1 MKKMN
6 QPHIEEKNKS
16 VLEKFSCDELINA
29 TTTFLWITTPNKG
42 AIFFNN
48 AWLNFTNRSLAQEL
62 GNGWQ
67 DGLHPDDASDVI
79 KKIKQFEKKKN
90 NYSIEF
96 RIRSSKNNYR
106 WILCNASPRFDYD
119 SKFAGFVVTAFDVT
133 EIKNTEQTL
142 KRLETAV
149 DFLHESVVVGDINGI
164 IFYANDASVK
174 MFEEDIDK
182 KDLIGITYFDLFE
195 SHHMSKA
202 GEDFKELLKKEIIIN
217 KGYTFLTKNNNKKYL
232 EMSASIVKDEKENS
246 IGFISVIRDIT
257 EKKIA
262 EQRISES
269 EKRYRN
275 LYENAPIG
283 IFRTTT
289 DGHILIANPHL
300 ISMLGYNS
308 LEDLQTQNLNNMMVS
323 QVLSR
328 SDYQKLLE
336 NSGSVSSVETAFY
349 KKDGSIIYTQENAVV
364 VKDDAGYIKYY
375 EGTIED
381 ITKRKMAEEA
391 LKTER
396 ELFTNGPVIV
406 FKWRAAEYWPVE
418 YVSSSIQSALGYT
431 PQELIEGKVNFH
443 ELIHPDDFYK
453 VADEIRD
460 YSLSKL
466 PTFRQEY
473 RLKHNSGEYRW
484 FSDYTLVI
492 RDKENNITH
501 YLGYLLD
508 ITERKLDRE
517 ILAKSEQDLKK
528 LVAMKDRFFSIIA
541 HDLRSP
547 FQGLIGIT
555 NILLEDDELTHEER
569 ITFTNKLLDGLRAE
583 HRLLE
588 DLLTWS
594 KLQQGG
600 IDFDPLENSI
610 KDDILE
616 AINSV
621 THLLEK
627 KGIKINLLVEKPL
640 RLIYD
645 RNMIATVLRN
655 LISNSIKFT
664 QTGGI
669 IEVGYVIKENRLIV
683 SVKDDGIGI
692 SEQNIA
698 KLFKNETHFSTRGTN
713 SESGSGLGLIL
724 CKDFIEKHSGCIW
737 VESMLGKG
745 STFYFSLPL

>member
-1 MKKMN
+1 MDKLN
-6 QPHIEEKNKS
+6 QLHIEKKNKAT
-16 VLEKFSCDELINA
+16 LENFCADELINA
-29 TTTFLWITTPNKG
+29 SSTFIWITKPDHG
-42 AIFFNN
+42 AIFFND
-48 AWLNFTNRSLAQEL
+48 AWLNFTHRSLEQEL
-62 GNGWQ
+62 GTGWQ
-67 DGLHPDDASDVI
+67 EGLHPEDTPFVV

-96 RIRSSKNNYR
+96 RIKNFKNNYR
-106 WILCNASPRFDYD
+106 WILCNASPRFDSD

-133 EIKNTEQTL
+133 EIKNTELTL

-174 MFEEDIDK
+174 MFEEDINK

-195 SHHMSKA
+195 SNHMTKA
-202 GEDFKELLKKEIIIN
+202 GEDFKELLKKGIIIN
-217 KGYTFLTKNNNKKYL
+217 KEYTFLTKHNNQKHL
-232 EMSASIVKDEKENS
+232 GMSASLVKDDQDNS

-269 EKRYRN
+269 EKRYRD

-289 DGHILIANPHL
+289 EGQILIANPHL
-300 ISMLGYNS
+300 IEMLGYDS
-308 LEDLQTQNLNNMMVS
+308 LQDLQSQNLNNMMVP

-328 SDYQKLLE
+328 PDYQILLE
-336 NSGSVSSVETAFY
+336 TRGSISAIETAFY

-364 VKDDAGYIKYY
+364 IKDDDGNIKYY
-375 EGTIED
+375 EGTIEN
-381 ITKRKMAEEA
+381 ITKRKLAEEA
-391 LKTER
+391 LRTER
-396 ELFTNGPVIV
+396 ELFTTGPVIV
-406 FKWRAAEYWPVE
+406 FKWLATEGRPVE
-418 YVSSSIQSALGYT
+418 YVSSSIQSALGYL
-431 PQELIEGKVNFH
+431 PDDLINRKVNFT
-443 ELIHPDDFYK
+443 ELMHPDDFDRVSK
-453 VADEIRD
+453 EVRD
-460 YSLSKL
+460 YSLKKIS
-466 PTFRQEY
+466 TYEQEY
-473 RLKHNSGEYRW
+473 RLKHSSGEYKW
-484 FSDYTLVI
+484 FSDYTLVV
-492 RDKENNITH
+492 RNKENKVTH
-501 YLGYLLD
+501 FHGYLLD

-528 LVAMKDRFFSIIA
+528 LVAMKDRFFSILA

-555 NILLEDDELTHEER
+555 NILLDDDELSHEDR
-569 ITFTNKLLDGLRAE
+569 VTFTTKLLDGLRAE

-600 IDFDPLENSI
+600 VDFDPTENSI

-616 AINSV
+616 AINSL

-627 KGIKINLLVEKPL
+627 KGILIKLINEKTI
-640 RLIYD
+640 RLFYD

-664 QTGGI
+664 QAGGT
-669 IEVGYVIKENRLIV
+669 IEVTYCIKGDRLIV
-683 SVKDDGIGI
+683 SVKDDGVGI
-692 SEQNIA
+692 SEKNIG
-698 KLFKNETHFSTRGTN
+698 KLFNNETHFSTRGTN

-724 CKDFIEKHSGCIW
+724 CKDFVEKHGGNIW
-737 VESMLGKG
+737 VESELRKG
-745 STFYFSLPL
+745 STFYFSLPV